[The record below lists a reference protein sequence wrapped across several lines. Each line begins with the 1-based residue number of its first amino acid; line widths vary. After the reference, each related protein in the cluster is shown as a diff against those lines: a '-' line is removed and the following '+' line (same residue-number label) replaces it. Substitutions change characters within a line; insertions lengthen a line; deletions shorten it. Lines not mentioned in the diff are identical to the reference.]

1 MKRFWLTTALTS
13 AAVLA
18 AGLAAGCAPA
28 ARDVAAAPPL
38 GQPAAQALHY
48 LNLLT
53 QQGRFSGAVLVERA
67 GRVLLRN
74 GFGPADV
81 THHVPDTPATRFRV
95 GSLTKQFTAMAILQ
109 LQAEGR
115 LSVTDRLCRFLNPC
129 PSAWRDI
136 TVAELLTNTSGVP
149 DYETLP
155 AYPRLSRQH
164 MTPTQLVA
172 LVAARPLLFRPG
184 TRWSYSNTG
193 YVLLGM
199 IVTRVSRLSYA
210 GFLTRHV
217 FVPLRMRNTGYD
229 VNHPALPGHATG
241 YVSGERAA
249 PYIDMSVPY
258 SAGALYSTIDDL
270 SRWDNAL
277 ISGHPGIVEPSAI
290 RQMFHSWI
298 QVAPG
303 FPSEGA
309 YGYGWFIDENGTEY
323 DHDGLI
329 NGFVSVNAIF
339 PGARA
344 DIIVLS
350 NLQSADVR
358 TITDHLAALIGLHA
372 R

>member
-115 LSVTDRLCRFLNPC
+115 LSVTDRLCQFLSPC
-129 PSAWRDI
+129 PSAWCDI

-149 DYETLP
+149 VYETLP

-172 LVAARPLLFRPG
+172 LVAARPLLFRAG

-210 GFLTRHV
+210 GFLKRLDAVGVHH
-217 FVPLRMRNTGYD
+217 
-229 VNHPALPGHATG
+229 HPHDRGIPTYATP
-241 YVSGERAA
+241 RAA
-249 PYIDMSVPY
+249 HGQVIGNSLEQLDRSHVE
-258 SAGALYSTIDDL
+258 GG
-270 SRWDNAL
+270 RRG
-277 ISGHPGIVEPSAI
+277 SG
-290 RQMFHSWI
+290 
-298 QVAPG
+298 
-303 FPSEGA
+303 
-309 YGYGWFIDENGTEY
+309 
-323 DHDGLI
+323 LL
-329 NGFVSVNAIF
+329 
-339 PGARA
+339 GARA
-344 DIIVLS
+344 
-350 NLQSADVR
+350 R
-358 TITDHLAALIGLHA
+358 
-372 R
+372 RM